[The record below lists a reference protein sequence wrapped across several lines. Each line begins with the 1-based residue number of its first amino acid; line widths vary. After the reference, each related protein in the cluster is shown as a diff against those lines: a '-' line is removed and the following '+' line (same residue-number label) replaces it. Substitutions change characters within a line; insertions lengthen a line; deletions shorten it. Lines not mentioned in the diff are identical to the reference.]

1 MSVILR
7 DYQEDMIVR
16 AREKMRRKRR
26 ILYQLPTG
34 GGKTAIAAFMIAEAV
49 AKGKTV
55 WFICHR
61 AELVAGTSA
70 TLRKYGV
77 PHGIIAAGYPMDT
90 RQQVQVCS
98 IDTLKNRMHQLAHP
112 DLIIWDECHHIAAA
126 GWAGVMAA
134 YPRAFHIGLSATPV
148 RLDGKGL
155 DEHFDEMI
163 CGPSMGWLMDHGH
176 LARYRLFAPG
186 APDMKGVRKAL
197 GDFSKG
203 ATAERADKPK
213 LIGDAVKH
221 WTAQAF
227 GMRTVAFGV
236 NRAHSLHIAEMFTA
250 AGIPFAHL
258 DGDTDKGERKRIIT
272 EFADGR
278 ILGLSN
284 VGLFGEGFDL
294 AAIAQRDVT
303 IDCVVDCAPTMSL
316 SSYMQRGGRMLRP
329 ADGKTGVYLDHAG
342 NSARHGF
349 FEDERE
355 WSLESGCKPAGGGG
369 DNDNGPP
376 PPKTC
381 SGCFMQIRQPA
392 PPACPHC
399 GAELR
404 AAPKAIE
411 VEAGEL
417 TEVSPED
424 RKRQRNQNKRE
435 QAECKTLGEL
445 VALGARRGYKSP
457 QQWAYKIWRGRMAR
471 RPAVA

>member
-7 DYQEDMIVR
+7 DYQDDMIVR
-16 AREKMRRKRR
+16 AREVMRRKRR

-34 GGKTAIAAFMIAEAV
+34 GGKTAIAAFMIAEAL

-55 WFICHR
+55 WFVCHR

-77 PHGIIAAGYPMDT
+77 PHAIVSAGYPMDI
-90 RQQVQVCS
+90 RERVQVCS
-98 IDTLKNRMHQLAHP
+98 IDTLKNRLHQLPPP
-112 DLIIWDECHHIAAA
+112 DLIIWDECHHVAAA
-126 GWAGVMAA
+126 GWAKVMEHF
-134 YPRAFHIGLSATPV
+134 PRAFHVGLSATPV

-186 APDMKGVRKAL
+186 GPDMKGVRKAM
-197 GDFSKG
+197 GDFSKSQ
-203 ATAERADKPK
+203 TAERADKPK
-213 LIGDAVKH
+213 LIGDMLKH

-227 GMRTVAFGV
+227 GKRTVAFGV
-236 NRAHSLHIAEMFTA
+236 NRAHSLHIAETFTA

-258 DGDTDKGERKRIIT
+258 DGDTDKAERARTIRAYAMGE
-272 EFADGR
+272 
-278 ILGLSN
+278 LVGLSN
-284 VGLFGEGFDL
+284 VALFGEGFDL
-294 AAIAQRDVT
+294 AAVAQMDVT
-303 IDCVVDCAPTMSL
+303 IDCVIDAAPTMSL

-329 ADGKTGVYLDHAG
+329 GEGKIGVYLDHAG

-355 WSLESGCKPAGGGG
+355 WSLEGGCKSGGGG
-369 DNDNGPP
+369 ANDNGPP

-381 SGCFMQIRQPA
+381 GDCFMQIRQPA

-399 GAELR
+399 GTELR

-417 TEVSPED
+417 QEISAED
-424 RKRQRNQNKRE
+424 RKRQRDQNKRE
-435 QAECKTLGEL
+435 QAACKTLGEL
-445 VALGARRGYKSP
+445 TALGVRRGYKSP
-457 QQWAYKIWRGRMAR
+457 QQWAYKIWCSRMGQR
-471 RPAVA
+471 SAVA